1 MARITFG
8 NDRLRD
14 SLGLD
19 SSGLPVSFDP
29 NLDRVTTNPAPSN
42 NTTAEIERRA
52 QQIAQELLD
61 ERLKALRQANSGRV
75 FTRFDELNDIVEKQK
90 NVVTAG
96 VWSNGSGSL
105 ITFHTSST
113 QTTSQKGYYYEI
125 LDQANDVEGSTS
137 QFAVSYGH
145 RLGSGSYSGGG
156 QLNDAPSRAIYSQY
170 RNILLEPGDSQFT
183 LASNEN
189 TDQIYVVNFNR
200 SRLKEK
206 LDPGNWELNLVELNG
221 GAHANNVYT
230 GSNVSVSSSNKII
243 QLIDDSG
250 DANQSVTTN
259 GSTGVIYNIV
269 SGTIENGAY
278 TDGSG
283 NNHYYGLAYP
293 NMGTLILDANKLNLS
308 CSFNSV
314 TASDTAG
321 DNSFKIFTAISGAA
335 VVDSTQYG
343 FAARN
348 SETITS
354 TFYFVRARNSE
365 YNFSN
370 NPTYT
375 TGSVGQLAQGTFVG
389 NPKTYITT
397 VGLYNDRQE
406 LLAVAKLSKPLL
418 KSFESEYVVK
428 VKLDF

>member
-1 MARITFG
+1 
-8 NDRLRD
+8 
-14 SLGLD
+14 
-19 SSGLPVSFDP
+19 
-29 NLDRVTTNPAPSN
+29 
-42 NTTAEIERRA
+42 
-52 QQIAQELLD
+52 
-61 ERLKALRQANSGRV
+61 
-75 FTRFDELNDIVEKQK
+75 
-90 NVVTAG
+90 
-96 VWSNGSGSL
+96 
-105 ITFHTSST
+105 
-113 QTTSQKGYYYEI
+113 
-125 LDQANDVEGSTS
+125 
-137 QFAVSYGH
+137 
-145 RLGSGSYSGGG
+145 
-156 QLNDAPSRAIYSQY
+156 
-170 RNILLEPGDSQFT
+170 
-183 LASNEN
+183 
-189 TDQIYVVNFNR
+189 
-200 SRLKEK
+200 
-206 LDPGNWELNLVELNG
+206 
-221 GAHANNVYT
+221 
-230 GSNVSVSSSNKII
+230 
-243 QLIDDSG
+243 
-250 DANQSVTTN
+250 
-259 GSTGVIYNIV
+259 
-269 SGTIENGAY
+269 
-278 TDGSG
+278 
-283 NNHYYGLAYP
+283 
-293 NMGTLILDANKLNLS
+293 LS